1 ASDAQERRQAARSRL
16 GIGPEQI
23 AVLHATT
30 WREDRS
36 AGNNTARDLEFL
48 DIAALAE
55 DLGDDYV
62 ILQRSHHSV
71 ARSQQQRVGAAGVLN
86 VTDYPEINDLILAS
100 DVAILDY
107 SSLRFEVALAQ
118 VPMVFFVPDLDEYEG
133 RLRGFLFDFEESA
146 PGPIL

>member
-1 ASDAQERRQAARSRL
+1 M
-16 GIGPEQI
+16 
-23 AVLHATT
+23 
-30 WREDRS
+30 
-36 AGNNTARDLEFL
+36 
-48 DIAALAE
+48 
-55 DLGDDYV
+55 

-71 ARSQQQRVGAAGVLN
+71 ARSQQDRLAAAGVLN

-107 SSLRFEVALAQ
+107 SSLRFEVALAN

-146 PGPIL
+146 PGPIVRDSSQVARLVRVPHALRQEFGGAVESFNRRFNANHDGHAAERVVDALLMGERE